1 MALAV
6 DTVAGVPGAYRQAA
20 MRAVGFPRARTD
32 VAGFVGVGGPNR
44 LGEVV
49 RIEDWRSYEQTYL
62 RDAKGALIAPPAGSR
77 LAECVRAYFTNGGS
91 RCWIANIGDRI
102 EASQAGALLDTMLG
116 LTSATGL
123 EALLMVREVAIVG
136 LPELDAWIP
145 TPQSTTFTA
154 PVACSDR
161 FRSCPSLRVV
171 PPLTT
176 ASNTDVGP
184 LCQPADLI
192 FAQRYLIERCGRVKW
207 RAFAIVNPPAGTS
220 PAQATAWRDALTKNL
235 ADADAAAIY
244 WPWVEAQDKPGAPV
258 ELRPPLGYV
267 AGVYARRDLGR
278 GPHVAPANESLLGVV
293 GVETEIDDPTHGAIY
308 ADGVNVLRPFAN
320 VGVQVWGA
328 RTLLWSGPDGDPLG
342 WVNVRRCLSAIE
354 RTADVIGQG
363 VVFEPNLPVTRFKLS
378 QALFA
383 YLLELQNAGAF
394 QGATPD
400 ESFFVRCDASNNPDA
415 QVALGQL
422 LCEVGVAIA
431 APAEFIIFRVGRNE
445 GVVEIEEQT

>member
-20 MRAVGFPRARTD
+20 VRAVGFPRARTD

-44 LGEVV
+44 IGEVV
-49 RIEDWRSYEQTYL
+49 RVEDWRSYEQTYL
-62 RDAKGALIAPPAGSR
+62 CDAKGAAIAPPAGAR
-77 LAECVRAYFTNGGS
+77 LAECARAFFANGGS
-91 RCWIANIGDRI
+91 RCWIASVGDRI
-102 EASQAGALLDTMLG
+102 EASEASALLDVMLG
-116 LTSATGL
+116 LNAATGL
-123 EALLMVREVAIVG
+123 EALLAVREVAIVG

-145 TPQSTTFTA
+145 LPQTATFTA
-154 PVACSDR
+154 PVAGSDR
-161 FRSCPSLRVV
+161 FRCCPSLRVV
-171 PPLTT
+171 PPLAT
-176 ASNTDVGP
+176 ASNADLGP
-184 LCQPADLI
+184 LYQPIDLV

-207 RAFAIVNPPAGTS
+207 RAFALVNPPAGLS
-220 PAQATAWRDALTKNL
+220 PAQAMAWHDAITKNL
-235 ADADAAAIY
+235 ADADAGAMY
-244 WPWVEAQDKPGAPV
+244 WPWVEAQDKPGATV
-258 ELRPPLGYV
+258 ALRPPLGYV

-293 GVETEIDDPTHGAIY
+293 GVETEVDDGEHGAIY
-308 ADGVNVLRPFAN
+308 ADGVNVLRPFTNA
-320 VGVQVWGA
+320 GVQVWGA
-328 RTLLWSGPDGDPLG
+328 RTLLWSGPDGDALG

-363 VVFEPNLPVTRFKLS
+363 VAFEPNLPVTRFKLS

-383 YLLELQNAGAF
+383 YLLEIQAAGAF
-394 QGATPD
+394 QGATPE
-400 ESFFVRCDASNNPDA
+400 ESFFVRCDAKNNPDA
-415 QVALGQL
+415 QIAAAQL